1 MVRMNRYDIAL
12 GKHDPEPKPRATL
25 KFAEPQTRPEP
36 HSQEWHE
43 RFAKVSAEVLM
54 QKFNRTY

>member
-12 GKHDPEPKPRATL
+12 GKHDPEPRPTL
-25 KFAEPQTRPEP
+25 KFSEPTTRPAEP